1 MGRAMADYTTLQAMG
16 LTDISNISHYKLS
29 QKDSIEELKIYF
41 KRPEGSTLPNS
52 SSFSFEVNKVVAAD
66 NEALAQN
73 TKGSDPVLVAAINEL
88 NSLSKQQ
95 NNCDRR
101 SMLMQEIDRMEQ
113 VMSAKIQEL
122 RESLARI

>member
-1 MGRAMADYTTLQAMG
+1 MAEYTTLQAMG
-16 LTDISNISHYKLS
+16 ITDINNISHYKLS
-29 QKDSIEELKIYF
+29 QKENTEELKVYF

-52 SSFSFEVNKVVAAD
+52 SSFSFEINKVVAAD

-73 TKGSDPVLVAAINEL
+73 TKGSDPVLIAAIGEL

-95 NNCDRR
+95 SKGDRR
-101 SMLMQEIDRMEQ
+101 NILMQEIDRMEQ

-122 RESLARI
+122 RDDLARI